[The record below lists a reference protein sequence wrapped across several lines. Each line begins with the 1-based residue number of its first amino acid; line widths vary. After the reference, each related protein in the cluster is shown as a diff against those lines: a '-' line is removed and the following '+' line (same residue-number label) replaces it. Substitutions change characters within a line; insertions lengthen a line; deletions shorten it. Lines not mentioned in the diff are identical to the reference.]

1 MARDDWKTACY
12 GWSLKVNL
20 LSVWLHAIHSVHCDC
35 GAAFVVVFIVTCQYN
50 WQWIGLQMLSW
61 VCFRKHRK
69 VKSGCPSK
77 VWCATASITSSGQ
90 KVSSLVPS
98 DAATCDPS
106 SVRVRRPWTAGASV
120 TWPVRIA
127 PALQTIPAQAP
138 SLTAVLR
145 LQLLLLPPQQL
156 FDCCRIVSVGW
167 MSGWVSFC
175 WCVVDVR
182 VTLLVCT
189 AHWALALY
197 GEQHLSVVEAFVC
210 ADWAAE
216 WVFVDVMC
224 CNRSSVGVCWM
235 RQSAC
240 WFVRVRLTLIFCTAH
255 WALACF
261 GDERLTVV

>member
-156 FDCCRIVSVGW
+156 NLRNCRLCTAIRCRILPMKPQKIMPKARFAVYAYAFLSC
-167 MSGWVSFC
+167 F
-175 WCVVDVR
+175 WCVDR
-182 VTLLVCT
+182 V
-189 AHWALALY
+189 
-197 GEQHLSVVEAFVC
+197 G
-210 ADWAAE
+210 
-216 WVFVDVMC
+216 
-224 CNRSSVGVCWM
+224 
-235 RQSAC
+235 
-240 WFVRVRLTLIFCTAH
+240 LTLM
-255 WALACF
+255 WSALLN
-261 GDERLTVV
+261 ER